1 MDSPSRNRNPEAVR
15 VRLFMPIEAAE
26 ALAGTLA
33 MAPRTPVVQR
43 LLDQLWLRT
52 ALIEQWR
59 RMRIAERPAFADRA
73 DRVLAALDL

>member
-1 MDSPSRNRNPEAVR
+1 MDSASTDLNTEAVR

-26 ALAGTLA
+26 ALAGLLA
-33 MAPRTPVVQR
+33 MAPRTPDVQR

-59 RMRIAERPAFADRA
+59 RMRIVERPAFVEQA